1 MPNLIVAKEGEP
13 DVVISTFEGG
23 ILNSIKKAVSKLST
37 TVDVYTVDGAL
48 VKRNVKASDAKKG
61 LKKGL
66 YIIGKEK
73 VLVK

>member
-1 MPNLIVAKEGEP
+1 MLYGLIQAF
-13 DVVISTFEGG
+13 SRTNR
-23 ILNSIKKAVSKLST
+23 ILNSIKKAVSKLNT